1 MVARSV
7 GLSIIVDAQSILA
20 PGASAVIIERE
31 TQPLQGCR
39 HMRAPNLEA
48 VFMRSLTQ
56 YLGVY
61 ILPHRMK
68 LLLT

>member
-1 MVARSV
+1 MVAKSV
-7 GLSIIVDAQSILA
+7 GLSNIVDAQSILA
-20 PGASAVIIERE
+20 PGASAVTIERE
-31 TQPLQGCR
+31 TQPLQGCH

-48 VFMRSLTQ
+48 VFVRSLTQ

-61 ILPHRMK
+61 ISPHRMK